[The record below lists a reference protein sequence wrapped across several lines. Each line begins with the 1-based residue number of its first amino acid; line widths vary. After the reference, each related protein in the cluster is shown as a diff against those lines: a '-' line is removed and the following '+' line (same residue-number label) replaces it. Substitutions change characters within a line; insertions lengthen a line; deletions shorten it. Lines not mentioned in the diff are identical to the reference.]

1 MTPNVKFAMY
11 CTDPKL
17 VELIEYR
24 ENIRSR
30 REKAIRI
37 SIQCRRSGLLAK
49 AIQALQYKVTSL
61 IESFLQNLLKTI
73 ENVEKSWYLDH

>member
-1 MTPNVKFAMY
+1 MTSLQLTPNVKCAMY

-17 VELIEYR
+17 VELIGYN

-37 SIQCRRSGLLAK
+37 LIRCRKSGLLGCYVYFKQYELYSTFSFAK
-49 AIQALQYKVTSL
+49 LTNS
-61 IESFLQNLLKTI
+61 NTI
-73 ENVEKSWYLDH
+73 ETLN

>member
-1 MTPNVKFAMY
+1 MVDKSVIDVEFAMY

-17 VELIEYR
+17 VELIGYR

-37 SIQCRRSGLLAK
+37 LIQCPRSGLL
-49 AIQALQYKVTSL
+49 V
-61 IESFLQNLLKTI
+61 KT
-73 ENVEKSWYLDH
+73 V